1 MQFDKAAAKAP
12 FDPLERHKGDAGRS
26 VQDEPIDATTENNS
40 QTIRDSRQLA
50 GNRIPDIYV
59 DPAFNNKDSRGTKSS
74 DIYVKKKILN
84 DRRTS
89 ISPVSAA
96 PEGVGTSR
104 QPGAKALN
112 RTADAVDLNNL
123 LDDLYVGDADN
134 STIHTR
140 VARRDI
146 DQMFCSPD
154 TFSPD
159 RSIRVFENTKF
170 RAASFGELSDI
181 PEVLH
186 NIFCLKRL

>member
-1 MQFDKAAAKAP
+1 M
-12 FDPLERHKGDAGRS
+12 
-26 VQDEPIDATTENNS
+26 TN
-40 QTIRDSRQLA
+40 
-50 GNRIPDIYV
+50 
-59 DPAFNNKDSRGTKSS
+59 SS
-74 DIYVKKKILN
+74 DIYVEKKILN